1 MNTKRHTNSLNLNT
15 EKHKF
20 AINQH
25 LTTQTLDKRFKKP
38 MQPTPKKC
46 LKKNLTSNNNHLTK
60 TYTDHNPKWTRK
72 KIEFRFLTPFVNPK
86 SKKYSKNIRN
96 TIKIL

>member
-38 MQPTPKKC
+38 MQPTPK
-46 LKKNLTSNNNHLTK
+46 NAS
-60 TYTDHNPKWTRK
+60 K
-72 KIEFRFLTPFVNPK
+72 KI
-86 SKKYSKNIRN
+86 
-96 TIKIL
+96 